1 MKNLIKNSQKLV
13 EYLFGQLKTS
23 FVNFEKTFVF
33 ASFMSSTPAFLLVP
47 HKKSSVQAGL
57 RRFSALNYRTVAV
70 LSILTTSFLNSC
82 TTVKEYEKNKL
93 NDAEMVLG
101 NRTIEKTELSFQSY
115 REGSSGANAGK
126 VGGGCG
132 CN

>member
-1 MKNLIKNSQKLV
+1 MKNLIKILACLLIIV
-13 EYLFGQLKTS
+13 
-23 FVNFEKTFVF
+23 
-33 ASFMSSTPAFLLVP
+33 AS
-47 HKKSSVQAGL
+47 
-57 RRFSALNYRTVAV
+57 V
-70 LSILTTSFLNSC
+70 LSC

-93 NDAEMVLG
+93 NDAEMALG
-101 NRTIEKTELSFQSY
+101 NRKIEKNELSFQSY

>member
-1 MKNLIKNSQKLV
+1 MKNFIKITTAICFLV
-13 EYLFGQLKTS
+13 TI
-23 FVNFEKTFVF
+23 
-33 ASFMSSTPAFLLVP
+33 A
-47 HKKSSVQAGL
+47 SVQ
-57 RRFSALNYRTVAV
+57 
-70 LSILTTSFLNSC
+70 SC

-101 NRTIEKTELSFQSY
+101 NRTIEKTELNFQSY

>member
-1 MKNLIKNSQKLV
+1 MKNLIKNSQKFA
-13 EYLFGQLKTS
+13 EYLLGQLRTS
-23 FVNFEKTFVF
+23 FVKFEKTFAF
-33 ASFMSSTPAFLLVP
+33 SSFMSSTPACHSELVEE
-47 HKKSSVQAGL
+47 SVQAGL
-57 RRFSALNYRTVAV
+57 RRFNVLNYRTVAV
-70 LSILTTSFLNSC
+70 LSILTIPFLNSC

-101 NRTIEKTELSFQSY
+101 NRTVEKTELSFQSY